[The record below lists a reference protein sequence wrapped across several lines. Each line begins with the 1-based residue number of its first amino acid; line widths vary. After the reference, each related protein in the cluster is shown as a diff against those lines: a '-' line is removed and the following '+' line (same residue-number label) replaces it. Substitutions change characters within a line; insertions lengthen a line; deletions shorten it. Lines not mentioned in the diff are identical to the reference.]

1 MTKRIAI
8 GLVTATLLAACGP
21 SVYRDSTT
29 PIPGYGNAVK
39 QNAAVMIIDPQPAS
53 AANVNLD
60 LRRPARRHRDR
71 TLPHRHGDPAGG
83 AAHNRRA
90 GLAGGGHADVEGF
103 TADWR
108 VRSAPGAG

>member
-1 MTKRIAI
+1 MTKQIAI

-53 AANVNLD
+53 AANVNID
-60 LRRPARRHRDR
+60 FD
-71 TLPHRHGDPAGG
+71 G
-83 AAHNRRA
+83 RRA
-90 GLAGGGHADVEGF
+90 GIAIERYRTGTVIPPEEQRTTDVLN
-103 TADWR
+103 
-108 VRSAPGAG
+108 